1 VAKVTA
7 KFVGVNAGM
16 RIFVG
21 AGRRHVNVKRRR
33 ERRGKRMKNER
44 RKTPINVKRRENER
58 FVRTTL

>member
-7 KFVGVNAGM
+7 KFVGVNTGM

-33 ERRGKRMKNER
+33 ERKKREKGK
-44 RKTPINVKRRENER
+44 ENEE
-58 FVRTTL
+58 

>member
-1 VAKVTA
+1 
-7 KFVGVNAGM
+7 
-16 RIFVG
+16 
-21 AGRRHVNVKRRR
+21 VKRRR